1 MLYYITNFFNK
12 IYNYFENENLIVD
25 GKSKIWVGNYITGN
39 NINFIKDNDI
49 RLVINCTENLE
60 WIDRSKLSLSDLI
73 YINKLVK
80 FERIPVLD
88 SLQERD
94 MAIMYNYLDPI
105 LNRIFNSYLKGEN
118 ILIYCHMGRQRS
130 QIVMAA
136 FLYKYK
142 SYFPELKLETREDVF
157 NYILSKRPQA
167 FSYGLRVNFLPSF
180 NKYFKLKE

>member
-1 MLYYITNFFNK
+1 MFHIITNFLNK

-25 GKSKIWVGNYITGN
+25 KTSKIWVGNYITGE
-39 NINFIKDNDI
+39 NIDFMKKNDI
-49 RLVINCTENLE
+49 KLVINCTENLP
-60 WIDRSKLSLSDLI
+60 WIKQTNLSIRDLI
-73 YINKLVK
+73 VLNKIK

-88 SLQERD
+88 SLHEKD
-94 MAIMYNYLDPI
+94 MVIMYNHLDSI
-105 LNRIFNSYLKGEN
+105 LNTIFNSYLRNEN

-136 FLYKYK
+136 FLYKYREHF
-142 SYFPELKLETREDVF
+142 SELGFNTKEDVF

-180 NKYFKLKE
+180 NKYFHFK